1 MRGVL
6 SDSLRVIK
14 DLDEMR
20 AFSSEVRSDGKT
32 IVLVPTMGALH
43 RGHLELVKTARS
55 LADIIVL
62 TIFVNPRQFSSGED
76 LEVYPRDLEND
87 LENAR
92 AEGVDV
98 VFRPSASDM
107 YPQGFQTEVSL
118 RGFSKKLCGLS
129 RPGHFTGVATVVLKL
144 FNITEP
150 HSAVFGEKDYQQ
162 LLVIKQMIED
172 LNLAI
177 NITGVATVRDS
188 DGLALSSRNA
198 YLNDSQRRAAAALPR
213 SLNEARR
220 LYESGE
226 SSAAVII
233 SAVEG
238 VLRGES
244 LAEVEY
250 VKVVDG
256 QTLEDLDVINR
267 GGNKTLVQAVISIG
281 RARLIDHVLL

>member
-1 MRGVL
+1 
-6 SDSLRVIK
+6 
-14 DLDEMR
+14 MR